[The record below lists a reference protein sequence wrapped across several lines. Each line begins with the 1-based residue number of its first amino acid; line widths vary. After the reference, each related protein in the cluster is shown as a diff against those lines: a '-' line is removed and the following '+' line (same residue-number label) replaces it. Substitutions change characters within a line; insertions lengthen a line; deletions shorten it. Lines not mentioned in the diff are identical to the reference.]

1 MSVTS
6 SWTPIL
12 DNSEGMDQARGAG
25 TGVWGALP
33 SNSGV
38 SEAGSQTSH
47 PANKQCKKK
56 QQTKETVQALE
67 MALTLQGCVWKWTT
81 VAKKSR

>member
-12 DNSEGMDQARGAG
+12 DNSEGMDQAWGAG

-67 MALTLQGCVWKWTT
+67 MALTLQGCAWKWTT
-81 VAKKSR
+81 VAKKLR